1 MLSLTVH
8 RPRSSTASS
17 ACALDCS
24 NAGESASG
32 EPPAGAGFFAACC
45 LFNAICSLIDNGAL
59 GTSGGDSARDRG
71 RLAIGLEADE
81 AGLGKGDAGLL
92 GGALG
97 IEVVRVR
104 GADGALSELA
114 DF

>member
-1 MLSLTVH
+1 MRLEVVGQSSWGRGSLQIH
-8 RPRSSTASS
+8 P
-17 ACALDCS
+17 
-24 NAGESASG
+24 
-32 EPPAGAGFFAACC
+32 
-45 LFNAICSLIDNGAL
+45 ICGRL
-59 GTSGGDSARDRG
+59 GTSGGDSARDG
-71 RLAIGLEADE
+71 GCLAIGLEADE

-97 IEVVRVR
+97 IEVVHVR